1 MKRTSISDAELES
14 LCTRD
19 EDTFYDRKS
28 RRIAPG
34 KLARTLS
41 AFANTDGGE
50 LLVGV
55 EDDGAWDGFP
65 TVEEANA
72 LIAVAAETVPPT
84 FVAIEALQHPGGS
97 DLALLISVRR
107 AAGICATPGGQVFVR
122 RGAASVEVRGEDLEA
137 LKRAKGVVSFESQA
151 LQYPMVEITNSTTAL
166 EFCITAI
173 PTTEPEVFLRKQGLI
188 NEVDRPSV
196 AGTLLFHEEPQVH
209 LPKAAVKIY
218 RYRTEGEADRRYLDG
233 VPLTIDG
240 PLYDQITSAVAKTTE
255 IIDSIPVMT
264 SEGMQQVHYPPE
276 TLHEILTNA
285 VLHRD
290 YSINDDVHV
299 RIFDNR
305 VEVDSPGR
313 LPAHITTANILD
325 ERFAR
330 NGTVVRLI
338 NRFPNP
344 PNMDV
349 GEGLNTAFQAMA
361 ALRLQYPEISETQ
374 DRVRVVIKH
383 ESLASPEQAIMNHV
397 RSSGSINNGTARRV
411 TGIEQERT
419 IRRHFEELVAAGELV
434 REGSGRGTIYRV
446 PQ

>member
-1 MKRTSISDAELES
+1 MKRTSLTDVELET
-14 LCTRD
+14 LQTRD
-19 EDTFYDRKS
+19 EDTFFDRKS

-50 LLVGV
+50 LVVGI
-55 EDDGAWDGFP
+55 EDDGSWDGFAR
-65 TVEEANA
+65 VEDAND
-72 LIAVAAETVPPT
+72 LVAVAAQTVPSA
-84 FVAIEALQHPGGS
+84 FVVIEALEHLASSG
-97 DLALLISVRR
+97 LALMITVRR
-107 AAGICATPGGQVFVR
+107 AAGIVAAPSGQVYIR
-122 RGAASVEVRGEDLEA
+122 RGAASIEVKADELEA
-137 LKRAKGVVSFESQA
+137 LKRAKGVTSFESQG
-151 LQYPMVEITNSTTAL
+151 LVYPLVELTNSTTAL
-166 EFCITAI
+166 EFCLTAI

-188 NEVDRPSV
+188 SQEDRPSV

-218 RYRTEGEADRRYLDG
+218 RYKTEGQADRRYLDG
-233 VPLTIDG
+233 VPLTVDG
-240 PLYDQITSAVAKTTE
+240 PLYDQISTAVAKTTE

-264 SEGMQQVHYPPE
+264 SAGMQQIHYPPE

-313 LPAHITTANILD
+313 LPAHITTTNILD

-361 ALRLQYPEISETQ
+361 ALRLQYPEISETE
-374 DRVRVVIKH
+374 DRVRVVVKH

-397 RSSGSINNGTARRV
+397 RKHGSINNGTARRV

-419 IRRHFEELVAAGELV
+419 IRRHFEELVEAGELI
-434 REGSGRGTIYRV
+434 REGSGRGTTYRATT
-446 PQ
+446 